1 MGRRRP
7 IPATCYLGCAT
18 QPSGGAKYC
27 PSIDKAR
34 RSQRSRHTHP
44 GPTTL
49 VSASAGTSWE
59 GTLPGVRLAVPD
71 GSFFCLLDASVFLGK
86 GKSPIEKVWQGQ
98 EKSQYVPLSFLMSLS
113 PSGQGLDSRS

>member
-18 QPSGGAKYC
+18 QPSGGAKYR

-71 GSFFCLLDASVFLGK
+71 GSFFCLLDTSVFLGK
-86 GKSPIEKVWQGQ
+86 GKSPIEKV
-98 EKSQYVPLSFLMSLS
+98 
-113 PSGQGLDSRS
+113 